1 MFSEI
6 ISEVELPSS
15 FNIGPA
21 SVTLG
26 IQAGGSAGDW
36 INSHFGIP
44 SAEVEIGS
52 WDEIPNWMPKT
63 NIISYKLAQ
72 ESWRWIKHSFL
83 KLGN

>member
-1 MFSEI
+1 MMLLKKYRI
-6 ISEVELPSS
+6 YSS

-21 SVTLG
+21 SETLG

-52 WDEIPNWMPKT
+52 WDEIPNWMPKS